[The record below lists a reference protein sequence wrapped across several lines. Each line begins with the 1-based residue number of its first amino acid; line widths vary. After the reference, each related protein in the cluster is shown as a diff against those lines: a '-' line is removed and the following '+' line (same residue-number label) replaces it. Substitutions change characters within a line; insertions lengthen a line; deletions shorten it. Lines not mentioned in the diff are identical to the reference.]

1 MDARAALALFGTA
14 RQQACSG
21 LSWQQRRRAGAAR
34 QGKLVQHGGVQPR
47 RRLANESKV
56 QSRRRCAKHIQAA
69 LRRKLQQSS
78 LAADT
83 AKLDGAAAFGVVAG
97 NRCVQ
102 QRARCEAAAYAIAAQ
117 QQQGQWLR

>member
-1 MDARAALALFGTA
+1 ME
-14 RQQACSG
+14 
-21 LSWQQRRRAGAAR
+21 
-34 QGKLVQHGGVQPR
+34 HGGVQPR
-47 RRLANESKV
+47 RRLANEAMV
-56 QSRRRCAKHIQAA
+56 QSRHRRAKHIQAA

-83 AKLDGAAAFGVVAG
+83 AKLDGAAAFGDLAG